1 MPLNFKMKD
10 KRGIQL
16 AISTLILLILGIIVL
31 IGLVGVLV
39 MGWGDF
45 KTQIKMFLGSETASA
60 QKQCKIQCGLDNNYD
75 YCCEEKTIDG
85 EELSCQSDVL
95 KTECVLDCSATTC

>member
-1 MPLNFKMKD
+1 MKS
-10 KRGIQL
+10 KKGMQL

-31 IGLVGVLV
+31 IGLVTVLV

-75 YCCEEKTIDG
+75 YCCEDKEIDG
-85 EELSCQSDVL
+85 VGSTCQSEIL
-95 KTECVLDCSATTC
+95 KTECVLDCSAVTC